1 MLRAEASIERVYL
14 YRHPV
19 DMRKQRNALAAL
31 VQEVIREDPFSGAA
45 FVFTGKRRDRIK
57 CLVYDRNGFILWY
70 KVIESKERFAWP
82 RQLTEDVITMSVEQ
96 LNWLLEGFDVWK
108 MKPHQTVHFSH
119 AA

>member
-31 VQEVIREDPFSGAA
+31 VQEVIRQSPFSGAA
-45 FVFTGKRRDRIK
+45 FLFTGKRRDRIK
-57 CLVYDRNGFILWY
+57 CLIWDRNGFVLWY
-70 KVIESKERFAWP
+70 KVIEGEERFAWP
-82 RQLTEDVITMSVEQ
+82 RQLEEDVVTMSAEQ
-96 LNWLLEGFDVWK
+96 LNWLLDGLDVWK
-108 MKPHQTVHFSH
+108 MRPHRALHFSH